1 MADLMGKLT
10 IHDRPQR
17 AQGKLMNLK
26 SVVEVEDLIRTLPP
40 REITVMQASVN
51 APHLVSI
58 SAGGDPRL
66 RVPNNVL
73 ATNLALRLSVTQLPT
88 TPSTGAASETSHK
101 CPGCAQFHG
110 RRHGTDRQRR

>member
-1 MADLMGKLT
+1 
-10 IHDRPQR
+10 
-17 AQGKLMNLK
+17 MNLK

-40 REITVMQASVN
+40 REVTVMQASAN
-51 APHLVSI
+51 ALHLVFI

-88 TPSTGAASETSHK
+88 TPSTGAASETSH
-101 CPGCAQFHG
+101 
-110 RRHGTDRQRR
+110 